1 MKLEL
6 VKVMMDVK
14 NERKAERATV
24 GVGEQSDDNLK
35 LIDLGYMLKLPAFE
49 NKFTFFFDN
58 FIQYFV
64 SLILFLLF

>member
-24 GVGEQSDDNLK
+24 RVGVAVG
-35 LIDLGYMLKLPAFE
+35 
-49 NKFTFFFDN
+49 
-58 FIQYFV
+58 
-64 SLILFLLF
+64 